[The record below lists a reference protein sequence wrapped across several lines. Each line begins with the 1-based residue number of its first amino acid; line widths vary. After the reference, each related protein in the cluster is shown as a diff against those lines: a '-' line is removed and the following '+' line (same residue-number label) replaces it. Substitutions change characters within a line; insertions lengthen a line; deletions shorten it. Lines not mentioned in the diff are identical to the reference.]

1 MDEME
6 RQREPVR
13 ELTRD
18 ERTVLVF
25 ALRSAA
31 PRHTYAFDIASDV
44 ARPYMRQFPNDELET
59 ILRDLEILMPGPE
72 FGGDAD
78 QRLVKSFMA
87 YIEAI
92 LEERRSKPH
101 ARDSFHL

>member
-1 MDEME
+1 MDKKES
-6 RQREPVR
+6 VR

-25 ALRSAA
+25 ALRYAA
-31 PRHTYAFDIASDV
+31 PRHTYAFDITSEV
-44 ARPYMRQFPNDELET
+44 VRPYLRQFTTYELED
-59 ILRDLEILMPGPE
+59 ILRDLEMLMPGPE

-92 LEERRSKPH
+92 LEERRSKPN
-101 ARDSFHL
+101 ARDSLHL